1 MVELTHFDMVQ
12 KAWKCWLLS
21 HVWLCNPMDCNPSG
35 SSVRGILQ
43 AGILEW
49 VAIPFSRGSS
59 WPRDQTWVSC
69 TVGRFFTIWATKSMV
84 IHKGPW
90 LQGAP
95 SRSQFENREI
105 LHLRSWNSFSLH
117 GHCLVHLFK
126 KCFFWFFFYYSGCGV
141 TRPVDSSDPGPYPHW
156 ILAE

>member
-12 KAWKCWLLS
+12 NAWKCWLLS
-21 HVWLCNPMDCNPSG
+21 CVWLCDPMDCNPPG

-43 AGILEW
+43 ARILEW

-69 TVGRFFTIWATKSMV
+69 TVGRFFTLWATKSRGFKV
-84 IHKGPW
+84 LPP
-90 LQGAP
+90 GA
-95 SRSQFENREI
+95 SLKIEKFFTWGREI
-105 LHLRSWNSFSLH
+105 LF
-117 GHCLVHLFK
+117 HCMATVLFTYSK
-126 KCFFWFFFYYSGCGV
+126 NVLFCFFYYSGCGV